1 MNTGHL
7 WKNKMKAIRIHH
19 YGDAS
24 VLSLDDVPTPVIG
37 DDDVLIRVVA
47 AGVNPVDWKIRE
59 GYLKDFIPH
68 RLPLTLG
75 WDVSGVVEAVG
86 RNSRRLRVGDAVYSR
101 PDIARDGSYAEYLAV
116 RESEVALRPTTISHV
131 EAASLP
137 LAGITAWEA
146 IVNVG
151 QVTSGQSVLVH
162 AAAGGVGSLAVQLAK
177 WRGAEVI
184 ATTSARNADLVTFLG
199 ADEVIDYTREDFAE
213 RVRDVD
219 LVFDTVG
226 GKVQEASWRALKPGG
241 MLVSVVDPPAETV
254 AKSHGVRSAFIF
266 IKPSAEILEQLAG
279 LVDAGQVRPVIGAEF
294 ALKDAAAAHRL
305 SQSGRARGKIVLY
318 AGMP

>member
-1 MNTGHL
+1 
-7 WKNKMKAIRIHH
+7 MKAVRIHGF
-19 YGDAS
+19 GDAS
-24 VLSLDDVPTPVIG
+24 VLTHEEIPVPEVG

-59 GYLKDFIPH
+59 GHLKDVVAH

-75 WDVSGVVEAVG
+75 WDASGVVESVG
-86 RNSRRLRVGDAVYSR
+86 RAVRRLRPGDLVYTR
-101 PDIARDGSYAEYLAV
+101 PDIARDGAYAEYIAV

-151 QVTSGQSVLVH
+151 QVSAGQRVLIH

-199 ADEVIDYTREDFAE
+199 ADTVIDYQKENVASSLRG
-213 RVRDVD
+213 VDV
-219 LVFDTVG
+219 VFDTIG
-226 GKVQEASWRALKPGG
+226 GQVQQDSWATLKPGG
-241 MLVSVVDPPAETV
+241 LLVSIVDLPLEA
-254 AKSHGVRSAFIF
+254 AARARGLRSAFVF
-266 IKPSAEILEQLAG
+266 VQPSRTILDQLAG
-279 LVDAGQVRPVIGAEF
+279 LVDVGQVRPLIGAEF
-294 ALKDAAAAHRL
+294 ALRDAAVAQRL

-318 AGMP
+318 VGTP

>member
-1 MNTGHL
+1 
-7 WKNKMKAIRIHH
+7 MKAIRIHH

-151 QVTSGQSVLVH
+151 QVTSGQSVLIH

-199 ADEVIDYTREDFAE
+199 ADEVIDYTRDDFTE
-213 RVRDVD
+213 RVRGVD

>member
-1 MNTGHL
+1 
-7 WKNKMKAIRIHH
+7 MKAF
-19 YGDAS
+19 AFTTTVTKS
-24 VLSLDDVPTPVIG
+24 VLSLDEAPMPVVG
-37 DDDVLIRVVA
+37 DDDVRIRVVA

-59 GYLKDFIPH
+59 GHLKGFIPH

-75 WDVSGVVEAVG
+75 WDVSGVVAAVG
-86 RNSRRLRVGDAVYSR
+86 RDAHRCESATACIRAPTSPVTAATPNTSRCAKARSR
-101 PDIARDGSYAEYLAV
+101 CDPRRSSY
-116 RESEVALRPTTISHV
+116 V

-151 QVTSGQSVLVH
+151 AVTSGQCVLVH

-184 ATTSARNADLVTFLG
+184 ATASARNADLVTFLG

-213 RVRDVD
+213 RVRGVD

-226 GKVQEASWRALKPGG
+226 GKVQQASWRALKPGG
-241 MLVSVVDPPAETV
+241 MLVSIVDPPDEAI
-254 AKSHGVRSAFIF
+254 AKSLGVRAAFVF
-266 IKPSAEILEQLAG
+266 IQPSADILEQLAG

-294 ALKDAAAAHRL
+294 ALQDVAAAHRL

-318 AGMP
+318 AGAP

>member
-1 MNTGHL
+1 MN
-7 WKNKMKAIRIHH
+7 AVRIHH
-19 YGDAS
+19 YGDES
-24 VLSLDDVPTPVIG
+24 VLSLDDVPTPII
-37 DDDVLIRVVA
+37 DDDEVLIRVVA

-75 WDVSGVVEAVG
+75 WDLSGVVEAVG
-86 RNSRRLRVGDAVYSR
+86 RNSHRLRVGDTVYSR
-101 PDIARDGSYAEYLAV
+101 PDIARDGSYAEYVAV
-116 RESEVALRPTTISHV
+116 RESEVALRPTTISHI

-151 QVTSGQSVLVH
+151 QVTSGQSVLIH

-213 RVRDVD
+213 RVRGVD

-226 GKVQEASWRALKPGG
+226 GEVQEASWRALKPGG

-254 AKSHGVRSAFIF
+254 AKSHGLRSAFIF

>member
-1 MNTGHL
+1 
-7 WKNKMKAIRIHH
+7 MKAVRIHGF
-19 YGDAS
+19 GDAS
-24 VLSLDDVPTPVIG
+24 VLTLEEIPVPDVG
-37 DDDVLIRVVA
+37 EEDVLIRVVA

-59 GYLKDFIPH
+59 GHLKDVVAH

-75 WDVSGVVEAVG
+75 WDASGVVESVG
-86 RNSRRLRVGDAVYSR
+86 RSVRRLRPGDVVYTR
-101 PDIARDGSYAEYLAV
+101 PDIVRDGAYAEYIAV

-151 QVTSGQSVLVH
+151 QVSAGQRVLIH

-184 ATTSARNADLVTFLG
+184 ATTSARNADFVTFLG
-199 ADEVIDYTREDFAE
+199 ADTVVDYQKENVAKSLRGID
-213 RVRDVD
+213 V
-219 LVFDTVG
+219 VFDTVG
-226 GKVQEASWRALKPGG
+226 GQVQQDSWATLKPGG
-241 MLVSVVDPPAETV
+241 LLVSIVDLPPEAE
-254 AKSHGVRSAFIF
+254 ARARGVRSAFVF
-266 IKPSAEILEQLAG
+266 IQPSRTILDQLAG
-279 LVDAGQVRPVIGAEF
+279 LVDVGQVRPLIGAEF
-294 ALKDAAAAHRL
+294 ALRDAAAAQRL

-318 AGMP
+318 VGMP

>member
-1 MNTGHL
+1 
-7 WKNKMKAIRIHH
+7 MKAVRIHGF
-19 YGDAS
+19 GDAS
-24 VLSLDDVPTPVIG
+24 VLTLEDVPAPDVG
-37 DDDVLIRVVA
+37 DEDVLIRVVA

-59 GYLKDFIPH
+59 GHLKDVVAH

-75 WDVSGVVEAVG
+75 WDASGVVESVG
-86 RNSRRLRVGDAVYSR
+86 RSVRRLRPGDVVYTR
-101 PDIARDGSYAEYLAV
+101 PDIVRDGAYAEYIAV

-151 QVTSGQSVLVH
+151 QVSAGQRVLIH

-184 ATTSARNADLVTFLG
+184 ATTSARNADFVTFLG
-199 ADEVIDYTREDFAE
+199 ADTVVDYQKENVAKSLRGID
-213 RVRDVD
+213 V
-219 LVFDTVG
+219 VFDTVG
-226 GKVQEASWRALKPGG
+226 GQVQQDSWATLKPGG
-241 MLVSVVDPPAETV
+241 LLVSIVDLPPEAE
-254 AKSHGVRSAFIF
+254 ARARGVRSAFVF
-266 IKPSAEILEQLAG
+266 IQPSRTILDQLAG
-279 LVDAGQVRPVIGAEF
+279 LVDVGQVRPLIGAEF
-294 ALKDAAAAHRL
+294 ALRDAAAAQRL

-318 AGMP
+318 IGTP

>member
-1 MNTGHL
+1 
-7 WKNKMKAIRIHH
+7 MKAIRIHH

-151 QVTSGQSVLVH
+151 QVTSGQSVLIH

-199 ADEVIDYTREDFAE
+199 ADEVIDYTREDFSE
-213 RVRDVD
+213 RVRGVD

-294 ALKDAAAAHRL
+294 ALNDAAAAHRL

>member
-1 MNTGHL
+1 
-7 WKNKMKAIRIHH
+7 MKAVRIHGF
-19 YGDAS
+19 GDAS
-24 VLSLDDVPTPVIG
+24 VLTPEEIPVPDVG
-37 DDDVLIRVVA
+37 DEDVLIRVVA

-59 GYLKDFIPH
+59 GHLKDVVPH

-75 WDVSGVVEAVG
+75 WDASGVVESVG
-86 RNSRRLRVGDAVYSR
+86 RSVRRLRPGDVVYTR
-101 PDIARDGSYAEYLAV
+101 PDIGRDGAYAEYIAV

-151 QVTSGQSVLVH
+151 QVSAGQRVLIH

-199 ADEVIDYTREDFAE
+199 ADTVVDYQKENVASSLRG
-213 RVRDVD
+213 VDV
-219 LVFDTVG
+219 VFDTVG
-226 GKVQEASWRALKPGG
+226 GQVQQDSWATLKPGG
-241 MLVSVVDPPAETV
+241 LLVSIVDLPLEA
-254 AKSHGVRSAFIF
+254 AARARGLRSAFVF
-266 IKPSAEILEQLAG
+266 IQPSRIILDQLAG
-279 LVDAGQVRPVIGAEF
+279 LVDVGQVRPLIGAEF
-294 ALKDAAAAHRL
+294 ALRDAAAAQRL

-318 AGMP
+318 VAAP

>member
-1 MNTGHL
+1 
-7 WKNKMKAIRIHH
+7 MKAVRIHAF
-19 YGDAS
+19 GDAS
-24 VLSLDDVPTPVIG
+24 VLTLEEIPVPDLG
-37 DDDVLIRVVA
+37 EEDVLIRVVA

-59 GYLKDFIPH
+59 GHLKDVVAH

-75 WDVSGVVEAVG
+75 WDASGVVESVG
-86 RNSRRLRVGDAVYSR
+86 RSVRRLRPGDVVYTR
-101 PDIARDGSYAEYLAV
+101 PDIVRDGAYAEYIAV

-151 QVTSGQSVLVH
+151 QVSAGQRVLIH

-184 ATTSARNADLVTFLG
+184 ATTSARNADFVTFLG
-199 ADEVIDYTREDFAE
+199 ADTVVDYQKENVAKSLRGID
-213 RVRDVD
+213 V
-219 LVFDTVG
+219 VFDTVG
-226 GKVQEASWRALKPGG
+226 GQVQQDSWATLKPGG
-241 MLVSVVDPPAETV
+241 LLVSIVDLPPEAE
-254 AKSHGVRSAFIF
+254 ARARGVRSAFVF
-266 IKPSAEILEQLAG
+266 IQPSRTILDQLAG
-279 LVDAGQVRPVIGAEF
+279 LVDVGQVRPLIGAEF
-294 ALKDAAAAHRL
+294 ALRDAAAAQRL

-318 AGMP
+318 IGTP

>member
-1 MNTGHL
+1 
-7 WKNKMKAIRIHH
+7 MKAIRIHH

-151 QVTSGQSVLVH
+151 QVTSGQSVLIH

-199 ADEVIDYTREDFAE
+199 ADEVIDYIREDFSE
-213 RVRDVD
+213 RVRGVD

-294 ALKDAAAAHRL
+294 ALNDAAAAHRL